1 MGTGR
6 LSRQSAHALWRM
18 AWGGFWLDECFARLL
33 EVAYRQVFVL
43 PAILV
48 LDKWLSAWMGAPLA
62 RAVGAWL
69 SSRLFMERSDVGRTL
84 NALLASVLVAALV
97 VGQLVFLV

>member
-1 MGTGR
+1 
-6 LSRQSAHALWRM
+6 M

-62 RAVGAWL
+62 RAAGAWL
-69 SSRLFMERSDVGRTL
+69 SSRLFLERSDVGRTL